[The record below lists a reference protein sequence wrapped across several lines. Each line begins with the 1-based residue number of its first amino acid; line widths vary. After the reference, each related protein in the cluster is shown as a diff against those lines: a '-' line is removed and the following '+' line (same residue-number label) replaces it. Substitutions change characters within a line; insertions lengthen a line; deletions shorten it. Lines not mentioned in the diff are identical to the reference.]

1 MNVGTAPLIH
11 YDPKL
16 VEEAVFHAQRD
27 SYVARELDENRSRIY
42 AITDAEQR
50 EPLFQE
56 LYGEWFARLGLGE
69 SVTRALREQPLL
81 LASVQDC
88 YVVCAVGAKEEG
100 AELFVAAD
108 PAAAE
113 TPRRTLRILIRP
125 QSLLDRAT
133 VLAFLRHELFHIA
146 DMVDPA
152 FGYEP
157 ALPRSQG
164 GDTYDTLITN
174 RYRVLWDATIN
185 GRMMRRGWLP
195 PYVRDQELQKFR
207 QAFPMLKESAGE
219 CFQKFFDDDH
229 PSHAALALFAFDPRA
244 AAGEAQR
251 PGAAGT
257 HCALCRF
264 PTHVFEPEPENLGD
278 EVLAA
283 ITRDFPGWTPAF
295 GLCMQCADLYRASR
309 ISLEAAKILPGGN
322 QGQEGFV
329 RGGHSPN
336 SFT

>member
-1 MNVGTAPLIH
+1 MIMIH

-27 SYVARELDENRSRIY
+27 SYVARELDEGRNRIY
-42 AITDAEQR
+42 GIADAEQR

-56 LYGEWFARLGLGE
+56 LYSGWFARLGLGE
-69 SVTRALREQPLL
+69 SVTRALREQPLIL
-81 LASVQDC
+81 TSVQDC
-88 YVVCAVGAKEEG
+88 YVVCATGAKEEG
-100 AELFVAAD
+100 AELFVSAD
-108 PAAAE
+108 EAAAE

-125 QSLLDRAT
+125 QSLLAGAD
-133 VLAFLRHELFHIA
+133 VLTFLRHELFHIA

-174 RYRVLWDATIN
+174 RYRALWDMTIN

-195 PYVRDQELQKFR
+195 PHARDQELQEFR
-207 QAFPMLKESAGE
+207 QAFPMLKDSAGE
-219 CFQKFFDDDH
+219 CFPKFFDDDH
-229 PSHAALALFAFDPRA
+229 PCHAALALFAFDPRA
-244 AAGEAQR
+244 AAGEAHR
-251 PGAAGT
+251 PGTAGT
-257 HCALCRF
+257 HCSLCRF

-283 ITRDFPGWTPAF
+283 ITRDFPGWRPAL

-309 ISLEAAKILPGGN
+309 VSMEAVKTLPGGN
-322 QGQEGFV
+322 QAQEGFV
-329 RGGHSPN
+329 RGDHSPN